1 MTDLLNSEAGQR
13 VRKEL
18 TDQQLLRYSRQ
29 IMLPN
34 VDIVGQEKILN
45 STVLIVGLGGLGSPV
60 AMYLASAGVGR
71 LILVD
76 HDEVELSNLQ
86 RQIIHSIDTV
96 GESKVRSAKARIAQ
110 LNPECE
116 VIIHQTKLSDDNVES
131 LVQQVDI
138 VIDCSDNFTSRFALN
153 RACVQCKVPLVSGAA
168 IRMEGQLSVFDA
180 RRADSPCYR
189 CLYDDSESEDLSC
202 ATNGVLAP
210 VVGVVGSIQALEALK
225 LIAECGEPV
234 VGKLMIFDMATMDWR
249 TMKLKKDA
257 ACPVCG

>member
-1 MTDLLNSEAGQR
+1 MNDFLS
-13 VRKEL
+13 RKADQVERREL
-18 TDQQLLRYSRQ
+18 TDEQLLRYSRQ

-34 VDIVGQEKILN
+34 IDVVGQEKILN
-45 STVLIVGLGGLGSPV
+45 SSVLIVGLGGLGSPV
-60 AMYLASAGVGR
+60 AMYMASAGVGR

-96 GESKVRSAKARIAQ
+96 GESKVLSAKTRIAQ
-110 LNPECE
+110 LNPDCD
-116 VIIHQTKLSDDNVES
+116 VITHQVKLTDDNVES
-131 LVQQVDI
+131 LVQGVDV

-153 RACVQCKVPLVSGAA
+153 RACVQRKVPLVSGAA
-168 IRMEGQLSVFDA
+168 IRMEGQLTVFDA
-180 RRADSPCYR
+180 RRAGSPCYR

-225 LIAECGEPV
+225 LIAGCGESV
-234 VGKLMIFDMATMDWR
+234 VGKLMIFDMASMDWR